1 MHTFLVPLYVLHR
14 EFPEAASPPVFS
26 LGVVSKNV
34 FNILGTLQLSMAP
47 MDWLPKACPIPTH
60 SAVVVTT
67 P

>member
-47 MDWLPKACPIPTH
+47 MDWLPKA
-60 SAVVVTT
+60 
-67 P
+67 